1 MDKLQAMSVFV
12 QIAER
17 GSLTAAA
24 AATGKSLPSVVRI
37 LANLEDALQA
47 RLLNRTTRRLS
58 LTEEGRLYLQNCRRI
73 LAEIDDAEA
82 ALGQQQKTP
91 SGLISVTA
99 PVRFGELHAAPAINS
114 YLQRFPSVRVRL
126 LLLDR
131 TIDML
136 EEGIDIAIRIAPLTD
151 SSLIAKPI
159 GQIREVTCA
168 SPALLQRCGLPE
180 RPEALSE
187 LPCVRFTGLSTAS
200 PWQFADRGKPLNVSI
215 DGPLTCNQV
224 NASIQAC
231 VGGLGFGRFL
241 CYQAMPAVQ
250 RGELKIVLQDFE
262 PKPIPLSL
270 VFLEN
275 RLLSTRIRTF
285 VDWMAK
291 ALPESLAVAAKV
303 PH

>member
-24 AATGKSLPSVVRI
+24 EAIGKSLPSVVRI
-37 LANLEDALQA
+37 LASLEEKLQA

-58 LTEEGRLYLQNCRRI
+58 LTEEGRFYLESCRRI

-82 ALGQQQKTP
+82 MLGRQQTTP
-91 SGLISVTA
+91 SGLINVTA
-99 PVRFGELHAAPAINS
+99 PVRFGEMHVAPAINT
-114 YLQRFPSVRVRL
+114 YLQRYPSVRIRL

-131 TIDML
+131 TIDLL
-136 EEGIDIAIRIAPLTD
+136 EEGIDVAIRIAPLAD
-151 SSLIAKPI
+151 SSLIARRV
-159 GQIREVTCA
+159 GHIRQLTCA
-168 SPALLQRCGLPE
+168 SPDLLRTHGRPV

-187 LPCVRFTGLSTAS
+187 LPCIRFTGLSAAS
-200 PWQFADRGKPLNVSI
+200 AWRFNDGGKSLTVSI

-224 NASIQAC
+224 KASVEAC
-231 VGGLGFGRFL
+231 VDGLGFGRFL
-241 CYQAMPAVQ
+241 CYQVMPAVR
-250 RGELKIVLQDFE
+250 RGELDIVLQDFE
-262 PKPIPLSL
+262 PKPTPLSL

-285 VDWMAK
+285 VDWMAQV
-291 ALPESLAVAAKV
+291 LPESLKDTG
-303 PH
+303 